1 MQQALGCSH
10 EQLAR
15 YPTVTDPSRPHG
27 PVQTRREP
35 VTPEPQHEEAYHENI
50 QQHGTAPDRHSA
62 HREIG
67 APRIPGRFQGNPQ
80 DHLLPG
86 PRAGGRPCFSLKL
99 NSVDFYKAK
108 EGVNYITR
116 ASGSGKNPAVI
127 LSVNSYSARFQKFYH
142 IFVGKSKKW
151 PVQKF
156 RCGTSNAHTRR
167 NYRER
172 AGFFEKI

>member
-1 MQQALGCSH
+1 MVLSFFKDKR
-10 EQLAR
+10 LNR
-15 YPTVTDPSRPHG
+15 
-27 PVQTRREP
+27 
-35 VTPEPQHEEAYHENI
+35 
-50 QQHGTAPDRHSA
+50 
-62 HREIG
+62 
-67 APRIPGRFQGNPQ
+67 
-80 DHLLPG
+80 
-86 PRAGGRPCFSLKL
+86 CFSLKL

-156 RCGTSNAHTRR
+156 PVGYGIIYKTVNIRGICYVTSSSSGDGEFSPR
-167 NYRER
+167 
-172 AGFFEKI
+172 